1 MSLLKQANK
10 ELKNGNYEEAYR
22 IYFNLK
28 KKKGYDFLSFNME
41 LCQKRINK
49 DKLVVDIIIPVYNAL
64 EDVKNCINSLYE
76 HKTHDFNIIVIDD
89 CSDKDTEE
97 YLQQESKNKG
107 FKLLRNKENLR
118 FTKTVNRGFQE
129 SHGDYV
135 VLLNSDTIVTPRW
148 IEKILACFKSDEK
161 IGIVGT
167 LSNAASWQTV
177 PVRDDKK
184 FGGWL
189 VNEIPEGYSV
199 VEMGMLV
206 ETISKKI
213 YPKVP
218 SVNGFCYVIKR
229 EVLDQNGTLDE
240 EYFPTGYGE
249 EDDFSIRA
257 IDAGFKIAVAD
268 DTYIFHAKS
277 KSYTHEI
284 RQILSVKG
292 RAALDAKHGEARLT
306 ELVKNWKAEPTLP
319 MIAKH
324 IQSYMQLAT
333 KNKKVVY
340 TAIFG
345 NYDSI
350 KEPEYINKDWDYVCF
365 TNNKNLK
372 SDIFTVKYV
381 DAIFDNQT
389 KNPRMLKILSHIF
402 LIGYDY
408 TLWIDGSVKLRGTNI
423 ENLINQHKDSYIAL
437 HKHEVRECVYDE
449 AQACINAKKDD
460 QNKIE
465 KQITRYKDEGLPLN
479 TPVAETAEILR
490 NQNNKN
496 TKQLNIS
503 WWAEL
508 NKNSVRDQISFV
520 YVCWKY
526 KFKYSIMDGIQWI
539 DPYFSMYTHGKE
551 IIPNKNIDSEV
562 AIVLEV
568 KHDILNLD
576 LLIKNLVSLTNHIK
590 YKIYILD
597 KCNNQDM
604 SKNLNAISSKYRHVV
619 VKKAVASG
627 NDLISLNEF
636 VKSLNEKYVCFV
648 KTDSYVIESNWL
660 FMLVNELIRHKQTVI
675 VGGTVLDKNN
685 NLISTGIENIELINK
700 KVKYNIRKVRT
711 GQSIIDSLDEQC
723 ILINREVF
731 LDLGAFPIMENYQD
745 AIVNFS
751 LNAKKLKYESRF
763 VVFCQVVKLLKN
775 DYEEYDKKFEKPK
788 KSEYKIKIEK
798 CTVNGCIGWIVD
810 VNNKSKIADLD
821 VFIADKKYASIRAD
835 IARNDLKKHG
845 LSSGKGGFNVVFS
858 PGIFNA
864 GKSQIKFVL
873 PNGEVHRHE
882 INIKE
887 EDLFKL
893 NEIAIPSEKPVT
905 IIVPIYN
912 AADDLKICIER
923 LLKYTTTQANLLFI
937 DDASP
942 DENISKILHN
952 LDKSPNIRVLK
963 NKKNLG
969 FTKTVN
975 RGIKEAY
982 TDDVVLL
989 NSDARVT
996 PKWLEGM
1003 KIAVNSNPKVGTATA
1018 MSDRAGAFSG
1028 PNLGNDNDLPDGVS
1042 EIEFAVAF
1050 KKNAYGLYPEVPTG
1064 NGFCLYIKRDVI
1076 NEVGYLDE
1084 EAFPRG
1090 YGEENDFCMRAKQFG
1105 WINIIDDTT
1114 YVFHD
1119 RNKSFGEQKDD
1130 LIQSGR
1136 AVVDKRYPN
1145 YSKEIQIFKTSDKIK
1160 FARSIALKA
1169 QKECISQPT
1178 ILPRALFVVS
1188 TQTGG
1193 TPQTNKDLMSVLNS
1207 EYETWVFR
1215 CNSKE
1220 MFLSVYSNEK
1230 FEEKLYYKLKEPI
1243 EALSHVSFEYDEVIN
1258 SWLNRFN
1265 FDLVHIRHLGW
1276 HSLSLPK
1283 IAKEAG
1289 SAVIYSFHDFYS
1301 LCPSIKLLDNNSNYC
1316 NGQCTSSEGDCK
1328 VELWQHDFPTL
1339 KNKWI
1344 YKWRENFSN
1353 ALSYCDSFITTSPSS
1368 KETILSIYPQ
1378 IADENFHVIPHGRD
1392 LVFSSHKVNNSKSQI
1407 FNILIPGN
1415 INHAKGMDV
1424 IKSLLNEDIDKKLH
1438 FHILGESFNGIE
1450 HPQMTYHGKYKRE
1463 DFSTIVTKMDLDVGA
1478 VFSIWNETWCHTLT
1492 ELWSVGLPVMVFDF
1506 KTIAGRVKESGAGW
1520 VYKHNDISSL
1530 YTEIINTLSNELDLK
1545 NKYNAV
1551 ENWQKNKGILHT
1563 NYYMASSY
1571 LKVYTQAKNIASNQQ
1586 TVFIDNTSVNRNN
1599 IKVAVVSIM
1608 HNLNDAPGSTH
1619 VRVWERTKNNL
1630 EREIVYV
1637 KLTPKQLI
1645 IAVKEE
1651 EISDAIIQRN
1661 VLSESEWNELK
1672 PYIKNG
1678 KLKYILD
1685 IDDDLLSVP
1694 KDKDTNNKYASYSN
1708 TMREVITLA
1717 TTVFV
1722 STKELRNRYHSINSQ
1737 CILVEN
1743 KLSGRLWK
1751 GNIKKQ
1757 NKEIF
1762 KLLYVGTPSHYEDFK
1777 LVEPALI
1784 QIAHNFPNFKLKIIG
1799 VLSQQ
1804 KVANYDWI
1812 EVIDVP
1818 KERENYPS
1826 FVQWI
1831 KEQVSDISCGIA
1843 PLATSDFNNTKSNLK
1858 VLEYAGLGL
1867 PVIASKGKVYSE
1879 IGKEAPFVITV
1890 DNTQDEWVNA
1900 ITDKIL
1906 NVEKLEEEGNIM
1918 RKWVLDNK
1926 TFFNDKEYDLL
1937 VKTSLTKGDS

>member
-1 MSLLKQANK
+1 MSLLKQANNLFK
-10 ELKNGNYEEAYR
+10 SGKYKEAYKL
-22 IYFNLK
+22 YNQAKQNYGFE
-28 KKKGYDFLSFNME
+28 FLNFNMNY
-41 LCQKRINK
+41 CYTKSS
-49 DKLVVDIIIPVYNAL
+49 DKAGLTYFETERKKTVDIIIPIYNAL

-76 HKTHDFNIIVIDD
+76 HKTYDFNIIAIDD
-89 CSDKDTEE
+89 CSDKETQE
-97 YLQQESKNKG
+97 YLEKESIKKG
-107 FKLLRNKENLR
+107 FKLFRNKENLR
-118 FTKTVNRGFQE
+118 FTKTVNRGFKE
-129 SHGDYV
+129 SKGDYI

-148 IEKILACFKSDEK
+148 IEKILACFESDQK
-161 IGIVGT
+161 IGIVGP

-177 PVRDDKK
+177 PVRDDKE

-189 VNEIPEGYSV
+189 VNEIPKGYSV
-199 VEMGMLV
+199 EEMGMLV
-206 ETISKKI
+206 ETISKKL

-229 EVLDQNGTLDE
+229 EVLDKNGTLDE

-503 WWAEL
+503 WWVEL

-568 KHDILNLD
+568 KHDILNLE

-597 KCNNQDM
+597 KSNNQDM
-604 SKNLNAISSKYRHVV
+604 SKNLNAISSKYHHVV

-660 FMLVNELIRHKQTVI
+660 FMLINELIRHKQTVI

-723 ILINREVF
+723 ILVNREVF

-775 DYEEYDKKFEKPK
+775 DYEEYDKKFEKPRK
-788 KSEYKIKIEK
+788 NEYKFKIEK

-882 INIKE
+882 INIKK

-893 NEIAIPSEKPVT
+893 NEIAIPSEKSVT

-942 DENISKILHN
+942 DENISKILKDIIN
-952 LDKSPNIRVLK
+952 IPNIRVLK
-963 NKKNLG
+963 NEKNLG

-975 RGIKEAY
+975 RGIKEAG

-1003 KIAVNSNPKVGTATA
+1003 KIAANSDPRVATVTA
-1018 MSDRAGAFSG
+1018 MSDRAGAFSA
-1028 PNLGNDNDLPDGVS
+1028 PNIGNDNELPEGIS
-1042 EIEFAVAF
+1042 EIEFAIAF

-1064 NGFCLYIKRDVI
+1064 NGFCLYIKRETIDEI
-1076 NEVGYLDE
+1076 GSLDE
-1084 EAFPRG
+1084 KAFPRG
-1090 YGEENDFCMRAKQFG
+1090 YGEENDFCMRAKKSG
-1105 WINIIDDTT
+1105 WMNIIDDTT

-1119 RNKSFGEQKDD
+1119 RNKSFGAQKDD
-1130 LIQSGR
+1130 LIKEGR
-1136 AVVDKRYPN
+1136 AVVDKRYPD
-1145 YSKEIQIFKTSDKIK
+1145 YSKEIQIFKTCDKIK

-1169 QKECISQPT
+1169 QKECISQNGV
-1178 ILPRALFVVS
+1178 LPRALFVVS

-1193 TPQTNKDLMSVLNS
+1193 TPQTNKDLMSALNND
-1207 EYETWVFR
+1207 YETWVFR
-1215 CNSKE
+1215 CNSRE
-1220 MFLSVYSNEK
+1220 MFLSVYSNNK
-1230 FEEKLYYKLKEPI
+1230 FEEKLYHKLKQPI
-1243 EALSHVSFEYDEVIN
+1243 DPLSHISSEYDEVIR

-1276 HSLSLPK
+1276 HSLSFPK
-1283 IAKEAG
+1283 IAKESG
-1289 SAVIYSFHDFYS
+1289 SSVVYSFHDFYS
-1301 LCPSIKLLDNNSNYC
+1301 ICPTIKLLDNHSTYC
-1316 NGQCTSSEGDCK
+1316 NGQCTSIKSDCK
-1328 VELWQHDFPTL
+1328 VELWKNDFPTL
-1339 KNKWI
+1339 KNEWI
-1344 YKWRENFSN
+1344 YKWREMFSDIFP
-1353 ALSYCDSFITTSPSS
+1353 YCDSFVTTSPSS

-1378 IADENFHVIPHGRD
+1378 ISSKDFHVIPHGRD
-1392 LVFSSHKVNNSKSQI
+1392 LNFSSRDINKSTNKK
-1407 FNILIPGN
+1407 FSILIPGN
-1415 INHAKGMDV
+1415 IDIAKGMN
-1424 IKSLLNEDIDKKLH
+1424 IIELLLKKDMNKKLH
-1438 FHILGESFNGIE
+1438 FHILGNATNKIE
-1450 HPQMTYHGKYKRE
+1450 HPSITYHGEYKRE
-1463 DFSTIVTKMDLDVGA
+1463 DFSDIVAKMDLDVGA

-1492 ELWSVGLPVMVFDF
+1492 ELWSVGLPVMVLDFD
-1506 KTIAGRVKESGAGW
+1506 TIATRVKESGAGW
-1520 VYKHNDISSL
+1520 IYKKDELENL
-1530 YTEIINTLSNELDLK
+1530 YSEIINSLSNTENLK
-1545 NKYNAV
+1545 EKYSAVNK
-1551 ENWQKNKGILHT
+1551 WQKGKGSLHT
-1563 NYYMASSY
+1563 NYYMSTSY
-1571 LKVYTQAKNIASNQQ
+1571 LKVYNQSKNNKDI
-1586 TVFIDNTSVNRNN
+1586 F
-1599 IKVAVVSIM
+1599 KVAVVSIM
-1608 HNLNDAPGSTH
+1608 HNLNIAPGSTH
-1619 VRVWERTKNNL
+1619 VRVWERTKNSL
-1630 EREIVYV
+1630 DREIVYI
-1637 KLTPKQLI
+1637 KLTPAQLI
-1645 IAVKEE
+1645 IAVEE
-1651 EISDAIIQRN
+1651 GEISKAIIQRN
-1661 VLSESEWNELK
+1661 VLSEIEWNKLK
-1672 PYIKNG
+1672 PYIKSG

-1694 KDKDTNNKYASYSN
+1694 KDKDTNKKYANYSN
-1708 TMREVITLA
+1708 TMKEVISLA
-1717 TTVFV
+1717 KTVFV
-1722 STKELRNRYHSINSQ
+1722 STKELQDRYFKINSK

-1743 KLSGRLWK
+1743 MLSGRLWK
-1751 GNIKKQ
+1751 ENIKKQ
-1757 NKEIF
+1757 NGSYF
-1762 KLLYVGTPSHYEDFK
+1762 KLLYVGTSTHKEDFK
-1777 LVEPALI
+1777 LILPALTE
-1784 QIAHNFPNFKLKIIG
+1784 IANEFPNFKVKIIG
-1799 VLSQQ
+1799 VLSQE
-1804 KVANYDWI
+1804 KAKDYNWI
-1812 EVIDVP
+1812 EVITVP
-1818 KERENYPS
+1818 NEVENYPAFVEWLKTQVADVS
-1826 FVQWI
+1826 F
-1831 KEQVSDISCGIA
+1831 GIA
-1843 PLATSDFNNTKSNLK
+1843 PLVNSEFNNTKSNLK

-1867 PVIASKGKVYSE
+1867 PVIASKGKVYSKIAE
-1879 IGKEAPFVITV
+1879 KAPSVVAV
-1890 DNTQDEWVNA
+1890 DNTIEEWVDA
-1900 ITDKIL
+1900 IKKEIL
-1906 NVEKLEEEGNIM
+1906 SPEKSIDEGKKM
-1918 RKWVLDNK
+1918 REWVLNNN
-1926 TFFNDKEYDLL
+1926 TFFDDKEYDLL
-1937 VKTSLTKGDS
+1937 VKNSFEI